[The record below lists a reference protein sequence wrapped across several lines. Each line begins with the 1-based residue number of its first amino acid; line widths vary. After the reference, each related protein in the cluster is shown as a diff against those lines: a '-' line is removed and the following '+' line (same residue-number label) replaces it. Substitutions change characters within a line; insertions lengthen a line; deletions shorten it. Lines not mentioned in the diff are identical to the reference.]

1 MTFSYCIINILDL
14 YHTSLSENKIYKIK
28 IKTLLKYPNK
38 KEANKNSKLVKR
50 IANPILIFRI

>member
-50 IANPILIFRI
+50 IANQY